1 MLLQD
6 KSCRESNPKNLFHSS
21 QRNLLRW
28 FDFPIPKT
36 HNGFNR
42 LFNSH
47 TFSKSVGSYLP
58 DKCIYSVSKI
68 LLSRNAI

>member
-6 KSCRESNPKNLFHSS
+6 KSCREFNPKNLFQSP

-36 HNGFNR
+36 HNGFTCAP
-42 LFNSH
+42 L
-47 TFSKSVGSYLP
+47 
-58 DKCIYSVSKI
+58 
-68 LLSRNAI
+68 A